1 MITESEKQRV
11 SFLALTLTYKV
22 TLLNNTD
29 AGISL
34 HIAHVTKYFLEEC
47 EGQVSRPISSHTGTE
62 FTHRQAVPGAGSI
75 LF

>member
-29 AGISL
+29 AAISL
-34 HIAHVTKYFLEEC
+34 HIAHVTKYFLEVMAYFSKY
-47 EGQVSRPISSHTGTE
+47 GDRVYT
-62 FTHRQAVPGAGSI
+62 
-75 LF
+75 

>member
-29 AGISL
+29 ATISL
-34 HIAHVTKYFLEEC
+34 HIAHVTKYFLAQC
-47 EGQVSRPISSHTGTE
+47 EG
-62 FTHRQAVPGAGSI
+62 
-75 LF
+75 